1 MKTILITGA
10 NRGIGLE
17 LTRQYSE
24 AGWQVLACCRSPD
37 KASELQ
43 NMDSKQNIDILSLDL
58 HKHDSIQE
66 LASQLKNTAIDIM
79 INNAGIVGN
88 QLTFGDID
96 HETFSEA
103 LKVNTIAPVL
113 VAQSLINQ
121 ITKGHKK
128 IIVNISSYL
137 ASIELNTEDD
147 WAFPIYRI
155 SKSALNSATKCMA
168 NNLKEKNITV
178 ISMDPGWVKTDMGGE
193 DADLTPAES
202 VSGIK
207 KVLEEINLSH
217 TGEFFRYDGSK
228 LPW

>member
-17 LTRQYSE
+17 LARQYSE
-24 AGWQVLACCRSPD
+24 AGWQVVACCRNPD

-43 NMDSKQNIDILSLDL
+43 KIHSKNIEILPLDL
-58 HKHDSIQE
+58 HKRESIQE
-66 LASQLKNTAIDIM
+66 LSSHLKNTAIDIM
-79 INNAGIVGN
+79 INNAGMVGN

-96 HETFSEA
+96 YETFSET

-113 VAQSLINQ
+113 VAQSLISQ

-202 VSGIK
+202 VSGIRNI
-207 KVLEEINLSH
+207 LEGINLSH
-217 TGEFFRYDGSK
+217 TGEFFRYDGTK